1 MTEYE
6 ECLNWLR
13 SMQQAEVEKL
23 QQGIHQNPFWMQLM
37 TELQEL
43 HATTIF
49 LFQNNEEFRNK
60 FLDLYCQRSQVNK
73 LTDEETKNLL
83 RSILAN
89 KPRSSE
95 SEQFKGDTIE
105 LKCAKFLE
113 ETGIKR
119 KES

>member
-23 QQGIHQNPFWMQLM
+23 QQGIHQNPFDWMQLM

-43 HATTIF
+43 HTTTIF

-60 FLDLYCQRSQVNK
+60 FLDLK
-73 LTDEETKNLL
+73 LTCIKLDNIST
-83 RSILAN
+83 N
-89 KPRSSE
+89 KTQSQE
-95 SEQFKGDTIE
+95 SEKP
-105 LKCAKFLE
+105 
-113 ETGIKR
+113 
-119 KES
+119 SSS